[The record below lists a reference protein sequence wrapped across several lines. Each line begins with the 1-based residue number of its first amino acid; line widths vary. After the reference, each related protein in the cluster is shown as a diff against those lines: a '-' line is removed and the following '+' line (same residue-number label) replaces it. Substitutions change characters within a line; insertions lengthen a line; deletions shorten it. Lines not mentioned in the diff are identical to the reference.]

1 MYHCYSLIMNGRPC
15 FLLSNIYIIYR
26 YRYITCRK
34 QPYICYLTWRFRDR
48 FNRRNE
54 QQVDLHHLSGGLHR
68 PRAASHSFQR
78 SVLRP
83 LDRIIFDLDRIRHV
97 VQKPCFWFTLTLLF
111 FIMLILNTSPYWAP
125 VGFNKHQ
132 NDVVFLGISFLFIM
146 RSFLFQVGVP
156 LTNVYFW
163 IPLEQGTY

>member
-1 MYHCYSLIMNGRPC
+1 MEGGCVKNLLKAYRYFFIEPEPWLGKKTDRLHNTAYAKKQHDEIKLVILCHVYYVCYAAMYHCYSLIMNGRPC

-97 VQKPCFWFTLTLLF
+97 VQKPCFWFTLTLL
-111 FIMLILNTSPYWAP
+111 
-125 VGFNKHQ
+125 
-132 NDVVFLGISFLFIM
+132 
-146 RSFLFQVGVP
+146 
-156 LTNVYFW
+156 
-163 IPLEQGTY
+163 